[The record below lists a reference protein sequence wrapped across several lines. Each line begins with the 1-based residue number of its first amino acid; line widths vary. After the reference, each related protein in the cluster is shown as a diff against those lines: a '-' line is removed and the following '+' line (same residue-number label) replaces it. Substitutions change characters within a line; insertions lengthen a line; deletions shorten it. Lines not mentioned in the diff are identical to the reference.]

1 MVMEPL
7 DSHLWAP
14 PPPAIS
20 RTPALRALLLAEEA
34 GDGDALASLPFVREQ
49 SAGGGGAAH
58 EVIGRA
64 DVSMASAVMEERGHW
79 GRAVQPA
86 TSRCGRCGLPPM
98 GAVLLFPC
106 GHLFHTSC
114 LPEQACVQ
122 CMARP
127 AAPLPVTWEMRAL
140 STT

>member
-1 MVMEPL
+1 MEPL

-20 RTPALRALLLAEEA
+20 RTPALRALLLAEQA
-34 GDGDALASLPFVREQ
+34 GDASELASLPFVREQ
-49 SAGGGGAAH
+49 SVGGGTAH

-64 DVSMASAVMEERGHW
+64 DVSMASAVLEERGHW

-86 TSRCGRCGLPPM
+86 TTRCGRCGLPPT
-98 GAVLLFPC
+98 GPVLLFPC

-114 LPEQACVQ
+114 LPEHACVQ

-127 AAPLPVTWEMRAL
+127 ATPLPVTWELRTL
-140 STT
+140 SSS